1 MQSASTVSDPATA
14 LARGLVAAPRSSY
27 PASIAAERAPVSD
40 RNESHAAA
48 AGRAR
53 GTDAAD
59 PTAAFLDRGL
69 LVIDGGLATELE
81 ARGADLDDP
90 LWSARLLIENPDL
103 IRDVHEAYYAAGANV
118 AITASYQASFPGL
131 ARRGLSEA
139 QAAALMTAS
148 VRLADE
154 ARAAF
159 WSDPANRVGRL
170 RPLVAASIG
179 PYGAHLHDGSEYR
192 GDYAVGRS
200 GLIAFHRERMAVLAG
215 AGADLLACETI
226 PSRLE
231 AEVLLE
237 LLEEH
242 PSTRAWLSFSCRDGA
257 HISDGSAF
265 ADCVALAASSSQIVA
280 VGLNCTPPQYAEA
293 LVRAAAD
300 VTDKPVLAYP
310 NSGEHYQA
318 EGNRW
323 LPGDGVDDF
332 VGAARRW
339 HAAGARLIGGCCR
352 TGPREIEGI
361 ASALRTS
368 G

>member
-1 MQSASTVSDPATA
+1 M
-14 LARGLVAAPRSSY
+14 
-27 PASIAAERAPVSD
+27 SD
-40 RNESHAAA
+40 RNACNTKP
-48 AGRAR
+48 AR
-53 GTDAAD
+53 DTKHTVAD
-59 PTAAFLDRGL
+59 PVAAFLDLHGV

-103 IRDVHEAYYAAGANV
+103 IRQVHEAYYAAGADV

-131 ARRGLSEA
+131 ARRGVDA
-139 QAAALMTAS
+139 RQAAQLMIRS
-148 VRLADE
+148 VELADE
-154 ARAAF
+154 ARDAF
-159 WSDPANRVGRL
+159 WSDSANRVDRL

-192 GDYAVGRS
+192 GDYGIGRAE
-200 GLIAFHRERMAVLAG
+200 LTAFHRDRMAVLAG

-242 PSTRAWLSFSCRDGA
+242 TNVRAWLSFSCRDES
-257 HISDGSAF
+257 HISDGTPF
-265 ADCVALAASSSQIVA
+265 AECVALTNASSRVVA

-293 LVRAAAD
+293 LVSAAIS
-300 VTDKPVLAYP
+300 VTANPVLLYP
-310 NSGEHYQA
+310 NSGERYQA
-318 EGNRW
+318 AGNRW
-323 LPGDGVDDF
+323 LPGEGVDDF
-332 VGAARRW
+332 VESARRW

-352 TGPREIEGI
+352 TGPREIAGI
-361 ASALRTS
+361 ARALRS
-368 G
+368 L